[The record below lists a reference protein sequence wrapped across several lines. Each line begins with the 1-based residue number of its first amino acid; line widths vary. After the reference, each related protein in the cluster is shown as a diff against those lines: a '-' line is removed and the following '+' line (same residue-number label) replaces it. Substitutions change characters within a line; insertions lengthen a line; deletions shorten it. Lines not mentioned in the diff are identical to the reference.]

1 MNPAFW
7 RGRRVFLTG
16 HTGFKG
22 GWLSLWLAQ
31 QGAKVS
37 GFSLAPAAAPNFFE
51 TARVGEVLVTHET
64 GDIRDAGLLARAMA
78 RAEPEIVFHLAAQS
92 LVRPSYAAPVETYA
106 TNVMGTV
113 HLLEAARGIPGIAA
127 IVNVTSDKCY
137 ENRETAH
144 RYAEDDAMGG
154 YDPYSS
160 SKGAAELVSAAYR
173 RSYFS
178 EPGPALASAR
188 AGNVIGGGD
197 WAEDRLVPDFFRA
210 LDEGKPLV
218 IRSPHA
224 VRPWQHVLEPL
235 SGYLRLAEML
245 AEDGGAYAG
254 GWNFGPDAASEQTVG
269 FVADELARRMGGTV
283 EIAQTPQP
291 HEAGLLRLN
300 SAKARTKLGWTPRWT
315 LETALARTADW
326 HRAWRAHQDMHAFS
340 LDQIAVYAAGR
351 N

>member
-1 MNPAFW
+1 MNPDFW
-7 RGRRVFLTG
+7 RGRRVFVTG

-31 QGAKVS
+31 LGAKVT
-37 GFSLAPAAAPNFFE
+37 GFSLAPAAEPNFFE
-51 TARVGEVLVTHET
+51 TARVREVLEAHTI
-64 GDIRDAGLLARAMA
+64 GDIRDAGLLSRAMA
-78 RAEPEIVFHLAAQS
+78 QAKPAIVFHLAAQS
-92 LVRPSYAAPVETYA
+92 LVRAGYAAPVETYA

-113 HLLEAARGIPGIAA
+113 HLLEAARSVGGVAA

-144 RYAEDDAMGG
+144 RYREDDAMGG
-154 YDPYSS
+154 FDPYSS
-160 SKGAAELVSAAYR
+160 SKGAAELVSAAYG

-178 EPGPALASAR
+178 GAGPALASAR

-210 LDEGKPLV
+210 LDRGEPLV
-218 IRSPHA
+218 IRSPQA

-245 AEDGGAYAG
+245 AEGGRDFA
-254 GWNFGPDAASEQTVG
+254 GWNFGPDEASERTVG
-269 FVADELARRMGGTV
+269 FVADTLAQQLGGKV
-283 EIAQTPQP
+283 EITRAPQP
-291 HEAGLLRLN
+291 HEAGLLRLD
-300 SAKARTKLGWTPRWT
+300 SAKARSRLGWSPRWT

-326 HRAWRAHQDMHAFS
+326 HRAWREGRDMQIFS
-340 LDQIAVYAAGR
+340 REQIAAYRAEP